1 MKLVGI
7 TVLAAWSVLAHPG
20 YDVDVERLTAAIDQ
34 SPTAALYSQRSERL
48 RLLRRYDEALADLVQ
63 AEKLGAAPSEM
74 MLLRGL
80 VLAERADGSAALREL
95 DRYFARGG
103 ASALGLRTRARLFK
117 ESGRLDDAVAD
128 LSRAVRQ
135 GPEPEVCL
143 ELADAEEAR
152 ARQED
157 AARGLEGC
165 LQSLHGAVT
174 VRKRLIS
181 IRMAQRDFRRAVE
194 LAREAMAG
202 LQVKAEWRL
211 VAADALDPSG
221 QRGEAK
227 AEREAALLELDALVA
242 TRAGGYQQL
251 LRARALAGL
260 GRRAEARAQLDA
272 VLAAKP
278 DFEEARSL
286 KAELDKQRVKGRS
299 P

>member
-1 MKLVGI
+1 MKLAGVI
-7 TVLAAWSVLAHPG
+7 LLSWVLAHPG

-48 RLLRRYDEALADLVQ
+48 RLLRRYDESLADLVQ

-74 MLLRGL
+74 TLLRGL
-80 VLAERADGSAALREL
+80 VLAERGDTSAALREL

-117 ESGRLDDAVAD
+117 QSGRLDDAVAD

-157 AARGLEGC
+157 AARALEGC
-165 LQSLHGAVT
+165 LHSLHGAVT

-211 VAADALDPSG
+211 VAADALDAAG

-227 AEREAALLELDALVA
+227 AERESALAELDALLA
-242 TRAGGYQQL
+242 NRGGGYQQL

-260 GRRAEARAQLDA
+260 GRRAEARAQLEA
-272 VLAAKP
+272 LLAAKP

-286 KAELDKQRVKGRS
+286 KAQLEKQRVKGRS